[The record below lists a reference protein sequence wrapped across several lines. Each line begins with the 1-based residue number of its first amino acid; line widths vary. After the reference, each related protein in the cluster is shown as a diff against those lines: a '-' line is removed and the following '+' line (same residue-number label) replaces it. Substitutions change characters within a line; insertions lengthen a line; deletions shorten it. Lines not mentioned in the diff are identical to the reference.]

1 MKKNNIGFFKYEN
14 NLTNITEIPY
24 YPITDSILKK
34 ISHLKYEFEN
44 GKLKTINGKLVV
56 LI

>member
-24 YPITDSILKK
+24 YPITDSILEKT
-34 ISHLKYEFEN
+34 SHMKYEFEN
-44 GKLKTINGKLVV
+44 GEPKIINGKLVV

>member
-14 NLTNITEIPY
+14 NLANITEIPY